1 MNQETKNFSTMKKLM
16 LSFFVVLFAST
27 AYSQELKDYGTL
39 PSIDIKN
46 INGESFNTSQIEN
59 DGKPVVVCFWATWC
73 SPCMAELNAISD
85 LYEDW
90 VEDYGV
96 KLYAVSVDNARSS
109 SRAKSTANG
118 NNWEF
123 EVLLDPNN
131 DFGKAMQVAN
141 PPKTFILNGD
151 GTIVWQHVKYA
162 PGDEEEYEEVLK
174 KLSGK

>member
-1 MNQETKNFSTMKKLM
+1 MKKFVLAFTA
-16 LSFFVVLFAST
+16 LFFTTFLFA
-27 AYSQELKDYGTL
+27 QEFKDYGKL

-46 INGESFNTSQIEN
+46 IDGEAFNTSEIQN

-85 LYEDW
+85 MYADW

-118 NNWEF
+118 NGWEF

-141 PPKTFILNGD
+141 PPKTFILNGE

-174 KLSGK
+174 KLTEE